1 MAEKLDNGII
11 YYRSKSDAYG
21 GLVVGC
27 LLLGIAAVVL
37 TQDSVW
43 GIGFSQDL
51 IMLCTY
57 WALPIGVVLLL
68 ANIRH
73 AVATGP
79 TVVAGKDG
87 ITVLFT
93 HQPFG
98 PIRWSEIT
106 GFTSFQHQ
114 GKWFLGITLENPL
127 QTLRPIEEAAA
138 PLLKGIGPKAA
149 HLNIPGAMMNDYMV
163 SIESE
168 LEELRQVHTWR
179 R

>member
-1 MAEKLDNGII
+1 MVEKLNNGII
-11 YYRSKSDAYG
+11 YYRNKTGAYG
-21 GLVVGC
+21 RLVLGF

-51 IMLCTY
+51 VMLCTY

-73 AVATGP
+73 ACKSGP

-93 HQPFG
+93 PQPVG
-98 PIRWSEIT
+98 PIRWSEIS
-106 GFTSFQHQ
+106 GFTAFRHQ
-114 GKWFLGITLENPL
+114 GKWFLGITFEDPL
-127 QTLRPIEEAAA
+127 RSLTPIKEDAMQLLRN
-138 PLLKGIGPKAA
+138 IGPKAA
-149 HLNIPGAMMNDYMV
+149 HLKIAGKMMDDRMV
-163 SIESE
+163 SIESDLDE
-168 LEELRQVHTWR
+168 MRQVHTWR
-179 R
+179 V